1 MIIACSCNNDS
12 FGDGITLESK
22 LAVEGWIEEGD
33 VPQVILS
40 STIPINDVMINRA
53 NDYQYNEFISSF
65 NSIKEVP
72 KVFEE

>member
-1 MIIACSCNNDS
+1 MKIKLLTKYYNDVLT
-12 FGDGITLESK
+12 FTYK
-22 LAVEGWIEEGD
+22 Y
-33 VPQVILS
+33 VILKDY
-40 STIPINDVMINRA
+40 TLIPINDVMINRA